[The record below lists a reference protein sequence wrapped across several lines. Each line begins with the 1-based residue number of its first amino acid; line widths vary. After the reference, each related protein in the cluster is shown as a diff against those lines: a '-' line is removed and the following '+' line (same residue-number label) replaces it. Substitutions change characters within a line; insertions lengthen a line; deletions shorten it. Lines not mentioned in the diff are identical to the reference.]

1 MDVKEKQDT
10 NGKNSEVGNARG
22 PEEPPSGPL
31 SPNSNHWAPINQDS
45 FSFRNI
51 HSLRFIVQVV
61 FSALI
66 LIFCLSQLNSKDN
79 DKNNDA
85 IYWGGVTGILALWMP
100 SPSSSG
106 TPPANQ
112 PKLETAESTGK
123 RN

>member
-1 MDVKEKQDT
+1 MSYAAQNT
-10 NGKNSEVGNARG
+10 NGQSCLASNTNTSE
-22 PEEPPSGPL
+22 ESTL
-31 SPNSNHWAPINQDS
+31 ISQSSNSNNGNVINQDA
-45 FSFRNI
+45 FSLKNI
-51 HSLRFIVQVV
+51 HSLRFV
-61 FSALI
+61 FQAAFSTVI
-66 LIFCLSQLNSKDN
+66 LFFCLFQLHLSHANGK
-79 DKNNDA
+79 NDA

>member
-10 NGKNSEVGNARG
+10 NGKNSEAGNARE
-22 PEEPPSGPL
+22 PEEPTSGPL

-45 FSFRNI
+45 FSFKNI

-61 FSALI
+61 FSAVI
-66 LIFCLSQLNSKDN
+66 LIFCLSQLHSENDGKD
-79 DKNNDA
+79 DA

-106 TPPANQ
+106 TLPTNQ
-112 PKLETAESTGK
+112 PKFETAENK
-123 RN
+123 R